1 MAANPKGDTLILGAP
16 GIEGKIS
23 TVPSHGAINDFT
35 EEKHSL
41 AASNGELEKKGV
53 LEPEIEA
60 ILPPYNIAQND
71 DKEHVI
77 ITGADA
83 AAHLLPLRDDQ
94 EPALTFRSLFLA
106 SILSAFQSV
115 VYQIY
120 QFKPTVITIQG
131 TFIVLMAYFLG
142 KSWAKLLP
150 RGDKFEA
157 RWRAG
162 GGVGKVPLH
171 IQIISFFNYGPW
183 NLKEHA
189 ITAITATSASNA
201 APSSQVFAAQDI
213 FYSLPLSPVTVILST
228 ISIGLFG
235 YGICGIMRPICVWH
249 VDAVYWSSLPTV
261 KVIQGLHWQSV
272 KDSKPIRW
280 FWIAFSCMF
289 AYEFFPA
296 YIFPWLNSV
305 SIPCLAAMHATGS
318 KAATL
323 TNLFGGATNNE
334 GLGLFTLSFDWQYI
348 TSFQSSL
355 PLKYQLHQTA
365 GLIVCFFVMI
375 AIYYGNAWNSR
386 SLPFMSTRLLTQ
398 DGGKYP
404 STSVFVNGVLDKSA
418 LAKYGLPR
426 LTGTFA
432 YAMFMA
438 NAAIGAL
445 IAHVVLFWGGDI
457 VRTFKSAKTGKFADP
472 HHAQMHK
479 NYKEAPWWWYV
490 IVLVISFALGLVVVL
505 KENVTL
511 PVWAYIIALAM
522 GTIIAP
528 FSTILYSRYGNG
540 IATNNLSKVIAGLIL
555 PGRPIG
561 NMYFAAWSH
570 NVISGAVQLSM
581 DLKLG
586 EYLKIPPRVMF
597 LTQIYGTVL
606 GGFINYAVMI
616 SIVAGNKELLADS
629 NGDSAWSGATI
640 QSYNTNAS
648 TWALAAY
655 IYKQGQAYSI
665 VPFGLLI
672 GAGIVAAHRIF
683 ARFVP
688 KIGNFSVD
696 EINLPQFIQFSGYI
710 PYNQSQTCVLLSW
723 TIVGFYTQYYLRN
736 YRPRIFKDYSYLIA
750 GAFDGASLT
759 CLFILSFA
767 VFGAG
772 GPTIPFPQWWGNNAA
787 GNYDHCPVAE

>member
-1 MAANPKGDTLILGAP
+1 MAANPIGDTLILGAP
-16 GIEGKIS
+16 GIEGK
-23 TVPSHGAINDFT
+23 TTVVPSHEAINAFT
-35 EEKHSL
+35 EKKHNL
-41 AASNGELEKKGV
+41 AYNDEGLEKKGA
-53 LEPEIEA
+53 LEPEIKA
-60 ILPPYNIAQND
+60 ALPPYESS
-71 DKEHVI
+71 EHDNENRI
-77 ITGADA
+77 IVTGADA
-83 AAHLLPLRDDQ
+83 AAHLLPMRDDQ
-94 EPALTFRSLFLA
+94 EPALTFRSIFLA
-106 SILSAFQSV
+106 TVLSAFQAV

-120 QFKPTVITIQG
+120 QFKPTLITIQG

-142 KSWAKLLP
+142 NAWANFLP
-150 RGDKFEA
+150 RGEKLEA
-157 RWRAG
+157 KWRAR
-162 GGVGKVPLH
+162 GGVGTMPLY
-171 IQIISFFNYGPW
+171 IRIICFFNYGPW

-189 ITAITATSASNA
+189 ITAITATSASIA
-201 APSSQVFAAQDI
+201 APSSLVFAAQDI
-213 FYSLPLSPVTVILST
+213 FYDLPLSPVTVICST

-235 YGICGIMRPICVWH
+235 YGICGLVRPICVWH

-305 SIPCLAAMHATGS
+305 SIPCLAAMNATGNTA
-318 KAATL
+318 KTL
-323 TNLFGGATNNE
+323 TNIFGGATNNE
-334 GLGLFTLSFDWQYI
+334 GLGLFTISLDWQYI

-355 PLKYQLHQTA
+355 PLKFQLHQAA
-365 GLIVCFFVMI
+365 GFAVCFVVMV
-375 AIYYGNAWNSR
+375 AIYYGNAWNSK

-398 DGGKYP
+398 EGGRYP
-404 STSVFVNGVLDKSA
+404 ITSVFVNGVLDKSA

-445 IAHVVLFWGGDI
+445 IAHIILFWGGDI
-457 VRTFKSAKTGKFADP
+457 VRTFKAARVGKFSDP
-472 HHAQMHK
+472 HHIHMHK
-479 NYKEAPWWWYV
+479 HYKEAPWWWYTT
-490 IVLVISFALGLVVVL
+490 VLVISFVLGLIVVI
-505 KENVTL
+505 KENITL
-511 PVWAYIIALAM
+511 PVWAYIVALLL
-522 GTIIAP
+522 GSIIAP
-528 FSTILYSRYGNG
+528 FSIILYSRFGNG
-540 IATNNLSKVIAGLIL
+540 IATNNLSKVIAGLLL

-570 NVISGAVQLSM
+570 NVINGSVQLCM

-616 SIVAGNKELLADS
+616 SIVTGNRELLADS
-629 NGDSAWSGATI
+629 NGDSSWSGATV

-648 TWALAAY
+648 TWALASY
-655 IYKQGQAYSI
+655 LYKQGQTYSI

-683 ARFVP
+683 AQFVP
-688 KIGNFSVD
+688 RIGKFSVN
-696 EINLPQFIQFSGYI
+696 EINFPQFIQYAGYI

-723 TIVGFYTQYYLRN
+723 MLVGFYTQFYLRN

-759 CLFILSFA
+759 CMFILSFA

-772 GPTIPFPQWWGNNAA
+772 GPAIPFPQWWGNNIA

>member
-1 MAANPKGDTLILGAP
+1 MAANPMGDGLILGAP
-16 GIEGKIS
+16 GIEGKT
-23 TVPSHGAINDFT
+23 TVVPTHEAVNAFT
-35 EEKHSL
+35 EEKHRL
-41 AASNGELEKKGV
+41 AVHDGELEKKGV
-53 LEPEIEA
+53 LEPEITPA
-60 ILPPYNIAQND
+60 LPSYDSAERD
-71 DKEHVI
+71 DEDHII

-83 AAHLLPLRDDQ
+83 AAHLLPMRDDF
-94 EPALTFRSLFLA
+94 EPALTFRSIFLA
-106 SILSAFQSV
+106 TILSAFQAV

-120 QFKPTVITIQG
+120 QFKPTLVTIQG

-142 KSWAKLLP
+142 NAWAKFLP
-150 RGDKFEA
+150 RGEKFEA

-162 GGVGKVPLH
+162 GGVGVAPLY
-171 IQIISFFNYGPW
+171 IRVISFFNHGPW

-189 ITAITATSASNA
+189 ITAITATSASIA
-201 APSSQVFAAQDI
+201 APSSQVFAAQEI
-213 FYSLPLSPVTVILST
+213 FYSLELSPVTVIFST

-235 YGICGIMRPICVWH
+235 YGICGILRPICVWH

-261 KVIQGLHWQSV
+261 KVLQSLHWQSV

-305 SIPCLAAMHATGS
+305 SIPCLAAMKATGS

-334 GLGLFTLSFDWQYI
+334 GLGLFTLSLDWQYI

-355 PLKYQLHQTA
+355 PLKLQLHQTF
-365 GLIVCFFVMI
+365 GFGVCFIVML
-375 AIYYGNAWNSR
+375 AIYYGNAWDSK

-398 DGGKYP
+398 DGKRYP
-404 STSVFVNGVLDKSA
+404 SASVFIDGVLDKTA

-445 IAHVVLFWGGDI
+445 IAHIALFWGGDT
-457 VRTFKSAKTGKFADP
+457 VRAFKAAKAGKFDDP
-472 HHAQMHK
+472 HHAHMHK
-479 NYKEAPWWWYV
+479 HYKEAPWWWYM
-490 IVLVISFALGLVVVL
+490 IVLAVSFILGLVVVI
-505 KENVTL
+505 KENITL
-511 PVWAYIIALAM
+511 PVWGYIIALCM

-528 FSTILYSRYGNG
+528 FSIIIYSRFGNG

-570 NVISGAVQLSM
+570 NVINGALQLSM

-586 EYLKIPPRVMF
+586 EYLKVPPRVMF
-597 LTQIYGTVL
+597 MTQIYGTVL

-616 SIVAGNKELLADS
+616 SIVTGNKKLLADS
-629 NGDSAWSGATI
+629 NGDSSWSGATI
-640 QSYNTNAS
+640 QSYNTNAT
-648 TWALAAY
+648 TWALASY
-655 IYKQGQAYSI
+655 LYKQGQAYSI

-683 ARFVP
+683 AHFVP
-688 KIGNFSVD
+688 KIGNFHVN
-696 EINLPQFIQFSGYI
+696 EINFPQFIQYAGYI

-723 TIVGFYTQYYLRN
+723 TIVGFYTQFYLRN

-772 GPTIPFPQWWGNNAA
+772 GPAKPFPQWWGNNVA